1 MGNLW
6 QAVLPSLR
14 KTWAA
19 VLRMAGQAR
28 RVQGLPGE
36 ILITLMAFV
45 FAFILGALLIACSD
59 ADVLAAPSFG
69 AALGTAWSKVGTA
82 YGALVTG
89 AVGSARALAETTA
102 QAAPLICAGLG
113 VAIAFRVGL
122 FNIGGQGQ
130 AIWGAIAAAFV
141 GFHFDWP
148 AFIHLPAAI
157 LAGVAAGS
165 IWAGI
170 VGFLRAQFGAHEVIV
185 TIMMNYVASGL
196 LLWLLSIDLF
206 RDPARMDPISPQVNT
221 SSMLPTIFGRFHTGF
236 ILALVA
242 AVAVW
247 WILDHTRLGFRI
259 RAAGAN
265 SGAAATAGMNVPLT
279 LILTMSIAGM
289 LCGLGGVQVVL
300 APNVLGSPMSLT
312 VGLVGSI
319 GFNAIT
325 VALLG
330 RSRPLGVVAAGLL
343 FGALQA
349 GGLNMQAVAQTPS
362 ELANVIQAFIV
373 MFVAAPM
380 LVRTLAPFLKARKE
394 KTLASTAT
402 PVEAATVEAGVA

>member
-6 QAVLPSLR
+6 QAVLPTLR
-14 KTWAA
+14 KAWAA
-19 VLRMAGQAR
+19 VLRMANQAR

-45 FAFILGALLIACSD
+45 CAFILGALLIACSD
-59 ADVLAAPSFG
+59 ADVLASPSFG
-69 AALGTAWSKVGTA
+69 AALSTAWSKVGTA

-236 ILALVA
+236 ILALLA

-380 LVRTLAPFLKARKE
+380 LVRTLAPFLKARKQ
-394 KTLASTAT
+394 KLAVSTPA
-402 PVEAATVEAGVA
+402 VEAATVEAGVA